1 MELGIQC
8 VIRILFLIL
17 VSINRIH
24 NLLNNNFLTVLIVLT
39 DTDFKSNAAYSFLKE
54 LQREVYKEV
63 PSFQNNYDT
72 ITNLN
77 TISSAVAN
85 QIILGNNTKKKDN
98 NPKK

>member
-63 PSFQNNYDT
+63 PSFQNDYDT

-77 TISSAVAN
+77 SIRSAVT
-85 QIILGNNTKKKDN
+85 QLMVQGNDTKKQDKLS
-98 NPKK
+98 KA